1 MWVKS
6 GENLKAC
13 EAGLEITR
21 VSGDEAMKL
30 RHLVSVARILT
41 VAQGDFLFVKA
52 FFDRKILLRGQLLFF
67 REP

>member
-1 MWVKS
+1 MLEMWVKS

-41 VAQGDFLFVKA
+41 VA
-52 FFDRKILLRGQLLFF
+52 
-67 REP
+67 